1 MTTTSERV
9 AQPER
14 VRAAERPSH
23 RAVPPHDRKAKP
35 AVRQAVL
42 RFLVGSALALVIL
55 AAGTVL
61 VGSRIAEDQAL
72 SEARNVAK
80 LLAQRVAAPLVTDAF
95 REGDPRAVDR
105 LESAMRERLRDGS
118 IVHIKLWDP
127 DGTVLWSDESELIGH
142 KYPIDAEDRELFGT
156 TNATADVSRLDKK
169 ENATERA
176 SGELLEVYA
185 GARDGSGRPIM
196 FEAYLPLDTLHR
208 QEVAII
214 TGVLPVGIGGLL
226 LFAVFVLPMAIR
238 LSRRVER
245 HEAERSKMMRHA
257 LVASELERRRIAQ
270 ELHDGVIQDLA
281 GITFALPTVTA
292 SLPDDEDGIEA
303 RETVDSVTELVQ
315 KDATT
320 LRSMLVELYPPD
332 LGGKGF
338 AMAVRDIARSA
349 SEQGVAVKVDVD
361 PDLVVPLDVATLAYR
376 VIREGLRNVVKHAR
390 ASAAEVRMRVDSG
403 RLDVVVA
410 DDGQGVDPS
419 ITAERGHFGL
429 QLLRDTV
436 SDLGGTM
443 ELGPNEPRG
452 AVLNVSIPMDLIPS

>member
-1 MTTTSERV
+1 
-9 AQPER
+9 
-14 VRAAERPSH
+14 
-23 RAVPPHDRKAKP
+23 
-35 AVRQAVL
+35 
-42 RFLVGSALALVIL
+42 
-55 AAGTVL
+55 
-61 VGSRIAEDQAL
+61 
-72 SEARNVAK
+72 
-80 LLAQRVAAPLVTDAF
+80 VAAPLVTEAY
-95 REGDPRAVDR
+95 RQGDPRARRR
-105 LESAMRERLRDGS
+105 LESAMRERIRDGS

-127 DGTVLWSDESELIGH
+127 DGTVLWSDESNLIGH
-142 KYPIDAEDRELFGT
+142 AYPIDEEDQKLFGT
-156 TNATADVSRLDKK
+156 TDATADVSTLDKK
-169 ENATERA
+169 ENVNEQAA
-176 SGELLEVYA
+176 GELLEVYA
-185 GARDGSGRPIM
+185 GARDQTKRPIM

-226 LFAVFVLPMAIR
+226 LFAIVVLPMAIR

-292 SLPDDEDGIEA
+292 SLPDDEDGNEA
-303 RETVDSVTELVQ
+303 RETVGSVTDLVQ
-315 KDATT
+315 KDATA

-338 AMAVRDIARSA
+338 AMAVRDIARTA

-390 ASAAEVRMRVDSG
+390 ATAAEVRMRVESG
-403 RLDVVVA
+403 RLDVIVA
-410 DDGQGVDPS
+410 DDGEGVDPDT
-419 ITAERGHFGL
+419 TAERGHLGL

-436 SDLGGTM
+436 SDLGGTLR
-443 ELGPNEPRG
+443 LGANEPRG
-452 AVLNVSIPMDLIPS
+452 SVLNVSIPMDLIPA

>member
-1 MTTTSERV
+1 MTPSEHMSDGSSS
-9 AQPER
+9 PED
-14 VRAAERPSH
+14 RPS
-23 RAVPPHDRKAKP
+23 KP
-35 AVRQAVL
+35 AVRQALV
-42 RFLVGSALALVIL
+42 RFLLGSVLALVIL
-55 AAGTVL
+55 AAGTVY

-80 LLAQRVAAPLVTDAF
+80 LLAQRVAAPLVTDAY
-95 REGDPRAVDR
+95 RQGDPRARRR
-105 LESAMRERLRDGS
+105 LESAMRERIRDGS

-127 DGTVLWSDESELIGH
+127 DGKVLWSDEDIIGK
-142 KYPIDAEDRELFGT
+142 KYPIDEEDQKLFGT
-156 TNATADVSRLDKK
+156 TDATAEVSDLSKK
-169 ENATERA
+169 ENAKEQA

-185 GARDGSGRPIM
+185 GARDESGRPIM

-226 LFAVFVLPMAIR
+226 LFAIVVLPMAIR

-281 GITFALPTVTA
+281 GITFALPTVIA
-292 SLPDDEDGIEA
+292 SLPDDEDGNEA
-303 RETVDSVTELVQ
+303 RETVDSVTDLVQ
-315 KDATT
+315 KDATA

-332 LGGKGF
+332 LGCKMF
-338 AMAVRDIARSA
+338 ALAVPHSARTA
-349 SEQGVAVKVDVD
+349 SDQGVAVKVDVD

-390 ASAAEVRMRVDSG
+390 ATAAEVRMRVESG
-403 RLDVVVA
+403 RLDVIVA
-410 DDGQGVDPS
+410 DDGEGVDPDT
-419 ITAERGHFGL
+419 TAERGHLGL

-436 SDLGGTM
+436 SDLGGTLR
-443 ELGPNEPRG
+443 LGANEPRG
-452 AVLNVSIPMDLIPS
+452 AVLNVSIPMDLIPA

>member
-1 MTTTSERV
+1 MTTLSDPAADSGT
-9 AQPER
+9 PE
-14 VRAAERPSH
+14 
-23 RAVPPHDRKAKP
+23 DRRRRP
-35 AVRQAVL
+35 AVRQAVV

-55 AAGTVL
+55 AAGTVF

-72 SEARNVAK
+72 SEARNVAQ
-80 LLAQRVAAPLVTDAF
+80 LLAQRVAAPLVTEAF
-95 REGDPRAVDR
+95 RKDDPKAVR
-105 LESAMRERLRDGS
+105 GLESAMRERLRDGS
-118 IVHIKLWDP
+118 IKHIKLWDP
-127 DGTVLWSDESELIGH
+127 DGTVLWSDEAELIGK
-142 KYPIDAEDRELFGT
+142 KYPIDEEDQKLFGT
-156 TNATADVSRLDKK
+156 TDATAEVSPLDKK
-169 ENATERA
+169 ENANEQA

-226 LFAVFVLPMAIR
+226 LFAVVVLPMAIR

-270 ELHDGVIQDLA
+270 ELHDGVIQDMA
-281 GITFALPTVTA
+281 GITFALPTVVS
-292 SLPDDEDGIEA
+292 SLPDGEAGDEA
-303 RETVDSVTELVQ
+303 RETVQSVTDLVQ
-315 KDATT
+315 KDATA
-320 LRSMLVELYPPD
+320 LRSMLIELYPPD

-349 SEQGVAVKVDVD
+349 SEQGVAVNVDVD

-390 ASAAEVRMRVDSG
+390 ATAAEVRMRVEAG
-403 RLDVVVA
+403 RLDVTVT
-410 DDGQGVDPS
+410 DDGRGVDAS
-419 ITAERGHFGL
+419 KGAERGHLGL
-429 QLLRDTV
+429 QLLQDTV
-436 SDLGGTM
+436 SDLGGTIR
-443 ELGPNEPRG
+443 LASKEPRG
-452 AVLNVSIPMDLIPS
+452 AVLNVSIPMNLIPS

>member
-1 MTTTSERV
+1 M
-9 AQPER
+9 P
-14 VRAAERPSH
+14 
-23 RAVPPHDRKAKP
+23 DRSSSQEDRQSKP
-35 AVRQAVL
+35 AVRQALV
-42 RFLVGSALALVIL
+42 RFLLGSVLALVIL
-55 AAGTVL
+55 AAGTVY

-72 SEARNVAK
+72 SEARNVAR
-80 LLAQRVAAPLVTDAF
+80 LLAQRVAAPLVTEAY
-95 REGDPRAVDR
+95 RQGDPRAKRR
-105 LESAMRERLRDGS
+105 LESAMRERIRDGS
-118 IVHIKLWDP
+118 IVHIKLWNP
-127 DGTVLWSDESELIGH
+127 DGTVLWSDESSMIGRA
-142 KYPIDAEDRELFGT
+142 YPIDEEDRKLFGT
-156 TNATADVSRLDKK
+156 TDATADVSTLDKK
-169 ENATERA
+169 ENVNEQS

-185 GARDGSGRPIM
+185 GARDDTGRPIM

-226 LFAVFVLPMAIR
+226 LFAIVVLPMAIR

-292 SLPDDEDGIEA
+292 SLPDDEDGNEA
-303 RETVDSVTELVQ
+303 RETVDSVTDLVQ
-315 KDATT
+315 KDATA

-338 AMAVRDIARSA
+338 AMAVRDIARTA

-390 ASAAEVRMRVDSG
+390 ATAAEVRMRVESG

-410 DDGQGVDPS
+410 DDGEGVDPAT
-419 ITAERGHFGL
+419 TAERGHLGL

-436 SDLGGTM
+436 SDLGGTLR
-443 ELGPNEPRG
+443 LGANEPRG
-452 AVLNVSIPMDLIPS
+452 AVLNVSIPMDLIPA

>member
-1 MTTTSERV
+1 MTTRSELMSRRSS
-9 AQPER
+9 APEDR
-14 VRAAERPSH
+14 ER
-23 RAVPPHDRKAKP
+23 KP
-35 AVRQAVL
+35 AVRQALV
-42 RFLVGSALALVIL
+42 RFLLGCALALVIL
-55 AAGTVL
+55 AAGTVY
-61 VGSRIAEDQAL
+61 VGGRIAEEQAL

-80 LLAQRVAAPLVTDAF
+80 LLAQRVAAPLVTEAF
-95 REGDPRAVDR
+95 RQGNPQARHR

-118 IVHIKLWDP
+118 IKHIKLWDP
-127 DGTVLWSDESELIGH
+127 DGTVLWSDESNMIGH
-142 KYPIDAEDRELFGT
+142 QYPIDPEDRKLFGT
-156 TNATADVSRLDKK
+156 TNATADVSTLDKK
-169 ENATERA
+169 ENANERA

-185 GARDGSGRPIM
+185 GAVDGSRRPIM

-226 LFAVFVLPMAIR
+226 LFAIFVLPMAIR

-281 GITFALPTVTA
+281 GITFALPTVAA
-292 SLPDDEDGIEA
+292 SLPDDEDGDEA

-315 KDATT
+315 KDATA

-390 ASAAEVRMRVDSG
+390 ATAAEVRMRVDSG

-410 DDGQGVDPS
+410 DDGRGVDPS
-419 ITAERGHFGL
+419 TTAERGHFGL

-436 SDLGGTM
+436 SDLGGTLR
-443 ELGPNEPRG
+443 LGANEPQG

>member
-1 MTTTSERV
+1 MTTPSDEMTHRSN
-9 AQPER
+9 APENGH
-14 VRAAERPSH
+14 S
-23 RAVPPHDRKAKP
+23 KP
-35 AVRQAVL
+35 AVRQAVM
-42 RFLVGSALALVIL
+42 RFLLGSALALVIL
-55 AAGTVL
+55 AAGTVY

-95 REGDPRAVDR
+95 RRNDPRAVQR
-105 LESAMRERLRDGS
+105 LEAAMRERIRDGS
-118 IVHIKLWDP
+118 IKHIKLWDP
-127 DGTVLWSDESELIGH
+127 DGTVLWSDEDIIGE
-142 KYPIDAEDRELFGT
+142 KFPIDEEDRKLFGT
-156 TNATADVSRLDKK
+156 TDATAEVSGLDKE
-169 ENATERA
+169 ENVAEQD
-176 SGELLEVYA
+176 SEELLEVYA
-185 GARDGSGRPIM
+185 GARDRTGRPIM

-208 QEVAII
+208 QELAII
-214 TGVLPVGIGGLL
+214 TGVLPVSIGGLL

-281 GITFALPTVTA
+281 GITFALPTVAA
-292 SLPDDEDGIEA
+292 SLPDDEDGDEA

-315 KDATT
+315 KDATA

-390 ASAAEVRMRVDSG
+390 ATAAEVRMRVESG

-419 ITAERGHFGL
+419 TTAERGHLGL

-436 SDLGGTM
+436 SDLGGT
-443 ELGPNEPRG
+443 LRLAANEPRG

>member
-1 MTTTSERV
+1 MTPSEHM
-9 AQPER
+9 P
-14 VRAAERPSH
+14 
-23 RAVPPHDRKAKP
+23 DRSSSQEDRQSKP
-35 AVRQAVL
+35 AVRQALV
-42 RFLVGSALALVIL
+42 RFLLGSVLALVIL
-55 AAGTVL
+55 AAGTVY

-72 SEARNVAK
+72 SEARNVAR
-80 LLAQRVAAPLVTDAF
+80 LLAQRVAAPLVTEAY
-95 REGDPRAVDR
+95 RQGDPRAKRR
-105 LESAMRERLRDGS
+105 LESAMRERIRDGS
-118 IVHIKLWDP
+118 IVHIKLWNP
-127 DGTVLWSDESELIGH
+127 DGTVLWSDESSMIGRA
-142 KYPIDAEDRELFGT
+142 YPIDEEDRKLFGT
-156 TNATADVSRLDKK
+156 TDATADVSTLDKK
-169 ENATERA
+169 ENVNEQS

-185 GARDGSGRPIM
+185 GARDRTGRPIM

-226 LFAVFVLPMAIR
+226 LFAIVVLPMAIR

-292 SLPDDEDGIEA
+292 SLPDDEDGNEA
-303 RETVDSVTELVQ
+303 RETVDSVTDLVQ
-315 KDATT
+315 KDATA

-338 AMAVRDIARSA
+338 AMAVRDIARTA

-390 ASAAEVRMRVDSG
+390 ATAAEVRMRVESG

-410 DDGQGVDPS
+410 DDGEGVDPAT
-419 ITAERGHFGL
+419 TAERGHLGL

-436 SDLGGTM
+436 SDLGGTLR
-443 ELGPNEPRG
+443 LGANEPRG
-452 AVLNVSIPMDLIPS
+452 AVLNVSIPMDLIPA

>member
-1 MTTTSERV
+1 
-9 AQPER
+9 
-14 VRAAERPSH
+14 
-23 RAVPPHDRKAKP
+23 
-35 AVRQAVL
+35 
-42 RFLVGSALALVIL
+42 
-55 AAGTVL
+55 
-61 VGSRIAEDQAL
+61 
-72 SEARNVAK
+72 
-80 LLAQRVAAPLVTDAF
+80 APLVTEAY
-95 REGDPRAVDR
+95 REGDPRARRR
-105 LESAMRERLRDGS
+105 LESAMRERIRDGS
-118 IVHIKLWDP
+118 IVHIKLWNP
-127 DGTVLWSDESELIGH
+127 DGTVLWSDESSMIGH
-142 KYPIDAEDRELFGT
+142 TYPIDEDDRELFGT
-156 TNATADVSRLDKK
+156 TNATADVSTLDKK
-169 ENATERA
+169 ENVNEQA

-185 GARDGSGRPIM
+185 GARDQTKRPIM

-226 LFAVFVLPMAIR
+226 LFAIVVTPMAIR

-292 SLPDDEDGIEA
+292 SLPDDEDGNEA
-303 RETVDSVTELVQ
+303 RETVDSVTDLVQ
-315 KDATT
+315 KDATA

-338 AMAVRDIARSA
+338 AMAVRDIARTA

-390 ASAAEVRMRVDSG
+390 ATAAEVRMRVESG
-403 RLDVVVA
+403 RLDVIVA
-410 DDGQGVDPS
+410 DDGEGVDPDT
-419 ITAERGHFGL
+419 TAERGHLGL

-436 SDLGGTM
+436 SDLGGTLR
-443 ELGPNEPRG
+443 LGANEPRG
-452 AVLNVSIPMDLIPS
+452 AVLNVSIPMDLIPA

>member
-1 MTTTSERV
+1 MMTSSER
-9 AQPER
+9 R
-14 VRAAERPSH
+14 SDRPSS
-23 RAVPPHDRKAKP
+23 HDDRQSKP
-35 AVRQAVL
+35 AVRQALV
-42 RFLVGSALALVIL
+42 RFLLGSVLALVIL
-55 AAGTVL
+55 AAGTVF
-61 VGSRIAEDQAL
+61 VGSRIAEDQAF
-72 SEARNVAK
+72 SEARLEAK
-80 LLAQRVAAPLVTDAF
+80 LLAQRVAAPLVTEAY
-95 REGDPRAVDR
+95 RQGDPRARRR
-105 LESAMRERLRDGS
+105 LDSAMRERIRDGS

-127 DGTVLWSDESELIGH
+127 DGTVLWSDEPNLIGH
-142 KYPIDAEDRELFGT
+142 AYPIEEEDQKLFGT
-156 TNATADVSRLDKK
+156 TDATADVSTLDKK
-169 ENATERA
+169 ENVNEQA

-185 GARDGSGRPIM
+185 GARDQTKRPIM

-226 LFAVFVLPMAIR
+226 LFAIVVTPMAIR

-292 SLPDDEDGIEA
+292 SLPDDEDGNEA
-303 RETVDSVTELVQ
+303 RETVDSVTDLVQ
-315 KDATT
+315 KDATA

-338 AMAVRDIARSA
+338 AMAVRDIARTA

-390 ASAAEVRMRVDSG
+390 ATAAEVRMRVESG
-403 RLDVVVA
+403 RLDVIVA
-410 DDGQGVDPS
+410 DDGEGVDPDT
-419 ITAERGHFGL
+419 TAERGHLGL

-436 SDLGGTM
+436 SDLGGTLR
-443 ELGPNEPRG
+443 LGANEPRG
-452 AVLNVSIPMDLIPS
+452 SVLNVSIPMDLIPA

>member
-1 MTTTSERV
+1 MTPSEHMSDRSSN
-9 AQPER
+9 PE
-14 VRAAERPSH
+14 
-23 RAVPPHDRKAKP
+23 DRQSKP
-35 AVRQAVL
+35 AVRQALV
-42 RFLVGSALALVIL
+42 RFLLGSVLALVIL
-55 AAGTVL
+55 AAGTVY

-80 LLAQRVAAPLVTDAF
+80 LLAQRVAAPLVTDAY
-95 REGDPRAVDR
+95 RQGDPQARRR
-105 LESAMRERLRDGS
+105 LDSAMRERIRDGS

-127 DGTVLWSDESELIGH
+127 NGTVLWSDEPKLIGH
-142 KYPIDAEDRELFGT
+142 AYPIEEEDQKLFGT
-156 TNATADVSRLDKK
+156 TDATADVSTLDKK
-169 ENATERA
+169 ENVNEQA

-185 GARDGSGRPIM
+185 GARDQTKRPIM

-226 LFAVFVLPMAIR
+226 LFAIVVTPMAIR

-292 SLPDDEDGIEA
+292 SLPDDEDGNEA
-303 RETVDSVTELVQ
+303 RETVDSVTDLVQ
-315 KDATT
+315 KDATA

-338 AMAVRDIARSA
+338 AMAVRDIARTA

-390 ASAAEVRMRVDSG
+390 ATAAEVRMRVESG
-403 RLDVVVA
+403 RLDVIVA
-410 DDGQGVDPS
+410 DDGEGVDPDT
-419 ITAERGHFGL
+419 TAERGHLGL

-436 SDLGGTM
+436 SDLGGTLR
-443 ELGPNEPRG
+443 LGANEPRG
-452 AVLNVSIPMDLIPS
+452 AVLNVSIPMDLIPA

>member
-1 MTTTSERV
+1 MTTRSERMSHGSS
-9 AQPER
+9 ASENR
-14 VRAAERPSH
+14 VR
-23 RAVPPHDRKAKP
+23 KP
-35 AVRQAVL
+35 AVRQALV
-42 RFLVGSALALVIL
+42 RFLLGSALALVIL
-55 AAGTVL
+55 AAGTVY
-61 VGSRIAEDQAL
+61 VGGRIAEDQAL
-72 SEARNVAK
+72 SEARSVAR
-80 LLAQRVAAPLVTDAF
+80 LLAQRVAAPLVTQAF
-95 REGDPRAVDR
+95 REGNPQAKNR

-118 IVHIKLWDP
+118 IKHIKLWDP
-127 DGTVLWSDESELIGH
+127 DGTVLWSDETNMIGH

-156 TNATADVSRLDKK
+156 TNATADVSTLDKQ
-169 ENATERA
+169 ENVNERA

-185 GARDGSGRPIM
+185 GAIDESRRPIM

-208 QEVAII
+208 QELAII

-226 LFAVFVLPMAIR
+226 LFAIFVLPMAIR

-292 SLPDDEDGIEA
+292 SLPDDDDGNEA

-315 KDATT
+315 KDATA

-390 ASAAEVRMRVDSG
+390 ATAAEVRMRVEAGS
-403 RLDVVVA
+403 LDVVVS

-419 ITAERGHFGL
+419 TTAERGHFGL

-436 SDLGGTM
+436 SDLGGTLR
-443 ELGPNEPRG
+443 LGANEPRG